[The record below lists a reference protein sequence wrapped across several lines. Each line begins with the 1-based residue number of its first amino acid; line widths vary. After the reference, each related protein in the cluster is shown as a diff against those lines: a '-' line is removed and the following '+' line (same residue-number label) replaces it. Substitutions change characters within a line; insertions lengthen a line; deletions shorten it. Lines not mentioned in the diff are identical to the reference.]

1 MKSAYSV
8 AEVRA
13 AEARLMEQVPAGAL
27 MQRAV
32 AGLTSVCVGLL
43 VDACDGVNGT
53 RIVLLVG
60 TGNNGGDTL
69 WCGSRLAERGATV
82 TAITLGSTWHHE
94 GSEALLRAGGRL
106 IPADSAQCRV
116 VIDEA
121 DLVLDGIL
129 GIGGKGSLQGAAAT
143 LTVVAAASSA
153 VVVAVDVPSGVD
165 SDTGAVADPDAV
177 VDADVTVTFGVL
189 KPGLV
194 VAPGALRVG
203 DLTLV
208 DIGLRGLDDPV
219 FSVVDQQTSA
229 LHLPAPGPTDDKYT
243 RGVVGVVAGSP
254 PYPGAAVLCT
264 GSARLGGTGMVRY
277 AGSAGEG
284 VAASWP
290 DVVLSHEGPAHA
302 GRVQAWAIGP
312 GAGTDDAARQRLSE
326 VLDHDAPVLIDADA
340 LTLVADH
347 TGLRTRIRERADA
360 GKITVMTPHAG
371 EFARLGFTLPEGAQ
385 ADRVGQVR
393 DAAAQLGVVLLLKGS
408 HTVVA
413 SPRGTV
419 FASVLSDAALAT
431 AGSGDVLS
439 GLAGSMLAA
448 EFARDP
454 NLTPDGAA
462 EVIACAALVHG
473 LAGQLAAAG
482 SRPVTAIDVLDHV
495 PGAIAAI
502 RGGQGE

>member
-13 AEARLMEQVPAGAL
+13 TEARLMEQLPAGAL

-32 AGLTSVCVGLL
+32 AGLTSVCIDLL
-43 VDACDGVNGT
+43 LDHCAGVNGT
-53 RIVLLVG
+53 RVVLLVG

-69 WCGSRLAERGATV
+69 WCGSQLADRGADV
-82 TAITLGSTWHHE
+82 TAITFGSTWHVE
-94 GSEALLRAGGRL
+94 GGQALLQSGGRL
-106 IPADSAQCRV
+106 IAADSDQCRALV
-116 VIDEA
+116 DAA

-129 GIGGKGSLQGAAAT
+129 GIGGTGSLRGAAAT
-143 LTVVAAASSA
+143 LATVAAASSA

-165 SDTGAVADPDAV
+165 SDTGAVADQNAV

-194 VAPGALRVG
+194 VAPGALHVG
-203 DLTLV
+203 ELTLI
-208 DIGLRGLDDPV
+208 DIGLRGLGDPV
-219 FSVVDQQTSA
+219 FSVVDEQLAA
-229 LHLPAPGPTDDKYT
+229 LHLPVPGPTDDKYT

-277 AGSAGEG
+277 AGSASDG
-284 VAASWP
+284 VAARWP
-290 DVVLSHEGPAHA
+290 DVVLAHEGPAKA
-302 GRVQAWAIGP
+302 GKVQTWAVGP
-312 GAGTDDAARQRLSE
+312 GAGTDDAAKQRLSE
-326 VLDHDAPVLIDADA
+326 ALTGDDPVLVDADA
-340 LTLVADH
+340 LTLVAGDD
-347 TGLRTRIRERADA
+347 GLRARIRVRADA

-371 EFARLGFTLPEGAQ
+371 EFARLGFPLAAGAQ
-385 ADRVGQVR
+385 ADRVAQVR
-393 DAAAQLGVVLLLKGS
+393 EAAAQLGAVLLLKGS

-413 SPRGTV
+413 SPGGAV
-419 FASVLSDAALAT
+419 FVNTLSDAALAT

-448 EFARDP
+448 AAARDP
-454 NLTPDGAA
+454 DLAADGAA
-462 EVIACAALVHG
+462 ELIACAALVHG

-482 SRPVTAIDVLDHV
+482 GRPVTAIDVLDHL
-495 PGAIAAI
+495 PDAIAAI
-502 RGGQGE
+502 RGGHDE

>member
-13 AEARLMEQVPAGAL
+13 AEARLMAKMSTGAL

-32 AGLTSVCVGLL
+32 AGLTSVCVDLL
-43 VDACDGVNGT
+43 VDRCASVNGT
-53 RIVLLVG
+53 RVVLLVG

-69 WCGSRLAERGATV
+69 WCGSRLADRGANV
-82 TAITLGSTWHHE
+82 TAITFGSTWHQE
-94 GSEALLRAGGRL
+94 GGRALLRSGGRL
-106 IPADSAQCRV
+106 IAADSDECRIA
-116 VIDEA
+116 IDTA

-129 GIGGKGSLQGAAAT
+129 GIGGTGSLRGAATTLAAAAT
-143 LTVVAAASSA
+143 ASSA

-165 SDTGAVADPDAV
+165 SDTGAVADQDAV

-194 VAPGALRVG
+194 VAPGALQVG
-203 DLTLV
+203 ELTLV
-208 DIGLRGLDDPV
+208 DIGLRGLGDPV
-219 FSVVDQQTSA
+219 FSVVDEQVSA
-229 LHLPAPGPTDDKYT
+229 LHLPAPGPTDDKYS

-277 AGSAGEG
+277 AGSAAEG
-284 VAASWP
+284 VAARWP
-290 DVVLSHEGPAHA
+290 DVVLAHEGPAKA
-302 GRVQAWAIGP
+302 GKVQAWAVGP
-312 GAGTDDAARQRLSE
+312 GAGTDDAAKQRLSE
-326 VLDHDAPVLIDADA
+326 ALTGDAPVLIDADA
-340 LTLVADH
+340 LTLVAGDE
-347 TGLRTRIRERADA
+347 GLRTRIRDRADA

-371 EFARLGFTLPEGAQ
+371 EFARLGFALPEGAQ

-408 HTVVA
+408 HTLVA
-413 SPRGTV
+413 SPDGTV
-419 FASVLSDAALAT
+419 FANTLSDAALAT

-439 GLAGSMLAA
+439 GLAGSMLAS
-448 EFARDP
+448 EVARDP
-454 NLTPDGAA
+454 GLAPDGVA
-462 EVIACAALVHG
+462 ELIACAALVHG

-482 SRPVTAIDVLDHV
+482 GRPVTAIDVLEHL
-495 PGAIAAI
+495 PGAIATI
-502 RGGQGE
+502 RGGRNE